1 VCYQRRTMPRL
12 EFTIADAMQGR
23 RLDKVVIDALG
34 HRLGRSGAKELFAA
48 GAVRVAGKR
57 VSKGD
62 VALSGQVVTVELPE
76 EVGERPAAEADAPR
90 DVRLERDD
98 LVGVCKPAGQ
108 PTAPLRPG
116 EQGTLA
122 GALLG
127 HYPEM
132 DGVGR
137 TPREPGILHR
147 LDTGTS
153 GLVLAA
159 RTADAFQAA
168 LAALHAGEIRKRY
181 LLVCAAEGLAE
192 TGEIDIPLAPHPKDH
207 RRVLA
212 CAHERDQHRNNPRPA
227 STKYRLVKVVGDLA
241 LVEASASKAQRHQ
254 IRAHFAAIGHP
265 LEGDALYGGSTERIG
280 RQALHASY
288 LAWSG
293 TASIVGFEVE
303 AALPEDLR
311 ALIEAAER
319 G

>member
-1 VCYQRRTMPRL
+1 MSQF
-12 EFTIADAMQGR
+12 EFTVDEAKQGQ
-23 RLDKVVIDALG
+23 RLDKVVIEALG
-34 HRLGRSGAKELFAA
+34 HRIGRSGAKELFAT
-48 GAVRVAGKR
+48 GAVRVNGHRA
-57 VSKGD
+57 SKGD
-62 VALSGQVVTVELPE
+62 VADAGQVVTVQLPDD
-76 EVGERPAAEADAPR
+76 VGERPAAEPDAPL
-90 DVRLERDD
+90 DVRLEREDF
-98 LVGVCKPAGQ
+98 VIVCKPSGQ
-108 PTAPLRPG
+108 PTAPLKPG
-116 EQGTLA
+116 ERGTLA

-137 TPREPGILHR
+137 SLREPGILHR

-159 RTADAFQAA
+159 RTKQAFDAA
-168 LAALHAGEIRKRY
+168 LEALNAGEIRKKY
-181 LLVCAAEGLAE
+181 QLVCAAEGLAE
-192 TGEIDIPLAPHPKDH
+192 TGEIDIPLAPHPKDQ

-227 STKYRLVKVVGDLA
+227 TTSYRVLKVVGALA

-254 IRAHFAAIGHP
+254 IRAHFAAIDHP
-265 LEGDALYGGSTERIG
+265 LEGDVLYGGSAGRIG

-293 TASIVGFEVE
+293 TAAIAGFAVE
-303 AALPEDLR
+303 AGLPDDLR
-311 ALIEAAER
+311 DLIEAAER